1 MAFRPPATLLAL
13 TAFVLAGCSG
23 EGGSDGG
30 AAGTAD
36 VGIHGNTFDPATLT
50 IQAGQTVRFSNHDGF
65 AHTATSDT
73 GAFDTGNIAGGASG
87 EERFDDAG
95 TFPYHCK
102 IHPSMK
108 GTIVVQG

>member
-1 MAFRPPATLLAL
+1 MAFRPVALLLTLATLA
-13 TAFVLAGCSG
+13 LAGCSSG
-23 EGGSDGG
+23 EHEDPEV
-30 AAGTAD
+30 D
-36 VGIHGNTFDPATLT
+36 IHGNTFDPASLT
-50 IQAGQTVRFSNHDGF
+50 IRSGEHVHFNNHDGV

-87 EERFDDAG
+87 SAQFDRAG

-108 GTIVVQG
+108 GTIVVQ

>member
-1 MAFRPPATLLAL
+1 MALRLLATLLLLSAL
-13 TAFVLAGCSG
+13 ALAGCSSG
-23 EGGSDGG
+23 EHD
-30 AAGTAD
+30 D
-36 VGIHGNTFDPATLT
+36 PEVDIHGNTFDPASLT
-50 IQAGQTVRFSNHDGF
+50 IAAGEHVHFNNHDGV

-87 EERFDDAG
+87 SAQFDQAG

-108 GTIVVQG
+108 GTIVVR